1 MASCVKQVFVAL
13 GFGHRTFVLYDQGD
27 GIRGNEVMNKILQ
40 AQRVV
45 VACDVRDVLEYVSV
59 CAVGIVQ

>member
-13 GFGHRTFVLYDQGD
+13 GFGHRTFVLYDEGG
-27 GIRGNEVMNKILQ
+27 GIRSNEVMNKILK

-45 VACDVRDVLEYVSV
+45 IACDVRDVLE
-59 CAVGIVQ
+59 